1 MTKGDITM
9 YTILVC
15 DDDRDIVDAIEIYL
29 SSEGYQ
35 IRKAYNGKEAMNL
48 IQHETIHLALL
59 DIMMPEMDGIRATI
73 ALREAGNPV
82 PIIFLTA
89 KSEDSDKVL
98 GLNVGADDYITKPFN
113 PLELTARVRSAL
125 RRYTK
130 LGSMAQE
137 QHVYSTGD
145 LVVDDERKEVFVDGE
160 QIRLTPIEYNLLK
173 LLVRNKGRVFS
184 ISEIYEKIWKEPS
197 YGADNIVAVHI
208 RHIREKIEINPKE
221 PKYLKVVWGIG
232 YKVENYN

>member
-1 MTKGDITM
+1 M

-29 SSEGYQ
+29 TSEGYQ
-35 IRKAYNGKEAMNL
+35 IMKAYNGRDAIN
-48 IQHETIHLALL
+48 IINRETVHLALL

-73 ALREAGNPV
+73 TLREAGNPV

-130 LGSMAQE
+130 LGSMTQE
-137 QHVYSTGD
+137 QHIYSTGD
-145 LVVDDERKEVFVDGE
+145 LVVNDECKEVYVDGE

-184 ISEIYEKIWKEPS
+184 ISEIYEEIWKEPS